1 MSNDLLKQLEEKIN
15 AAIET
20 IELSRMEITEL
31 KEQNDELE
39 NRYVDWEDRLS
50 ALIDKFEQLE
60 DGEKE
65 NSEEVVEEELDTAS
79 QSEEDSETSSQSE
92 EELEASSQI
101 EEELESSG
109 KYEEEFETSNNKAN
123 GEEEEARRQELS
135 PEYPASENGR
145 EVAGEAPCPGKL
157 RRREKD
163 YHVHPVKPKRGVVVD
178 DDRHG

>member
-79 QSEEDSETSSQSE
+79 QSEENLETSSQS
-92 EELEASSQI
+92 

-109 KYEEEFETSNNKAN
+109 KYEEEFEPSNNKAN
-123 GEEEEARRQELS
+123 GEVVGSSHEENDLDEDIQEIATIEDQSDVAVFGSNPESFTES
-135 PEYPASENGR
+135 PESSQHYA
-145 EVAGEAPCPGKL
+145 
-157 RRREKD
+157 
-163 YHVHPVKPKRGVVVD
+163 
-178 DDRHG
+178 